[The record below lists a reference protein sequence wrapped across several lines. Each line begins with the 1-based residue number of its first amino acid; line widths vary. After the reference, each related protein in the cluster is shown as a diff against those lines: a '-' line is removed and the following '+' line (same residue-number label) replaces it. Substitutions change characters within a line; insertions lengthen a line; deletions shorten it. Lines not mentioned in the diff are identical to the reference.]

1 MRQIQRISSLVLV
14 IGIIFLASCTATRMG
29 STLRD
34 YQGQVLRVTEDGPG
48 APRLEMEKDY
58 DPALRNY
65 VEQNGPPDYIYVES
79 LRATQLIFVEDD
91 RIIRFQ
97 RPKWDTKGAAV
108 VTEGIPGPLSALF
121 IKEDQERLAELRL
134 LGSRDSTPTPDVSP
148 AAP

>member
-1 MRQIQRISSLVLV
+1 
-14 IGIIFLASCTATRMG
+14 
-29 STLRD
+29 
-34 YQGQVLRVTEDGPG
+34 
-48 APRLEMEKDY
+48 MEKDY

-121 IKEDQERLAELRL
+121 IKEDQERLAELRV